1 MEKET
6 LEYVNIFI
14 PTSILGDSSLTSL
27 EKLILIEIVSL
38 SKKEG
43 YCWAKNKH
51 FMDMFN
57 VTKQTVS
64 KSISSLSKNNYIKLE
79 YIERDINVSERK
91 IIPSGVLKNFLTGI
105 PKKYS
110 SSIQKN
116 FNQYNNKLNNNKNNI
131 MSNIIGV
138 DTDGTMKWHEQR
150 CEEILATI
158 EEQEELKRRIESFKK
173 KRREINK

>member
-1 MEKET
+1 M
-6 LEYVNIFI
+6 
-14 PTSILGDSSLTSL
+14 
-27 EKLILIEIVSL
+27 SL

-51 FMDMFN
+51 FMDMFS

-79 YIERDINVSERK
+79 YIERNINVSERK

-105 PKKYS
+105 QKKYN

-116 FNQYNNKLNNNKNNI
+116 INQYNNKLNNNKNNI
-131 MSNIIGV
+131 ISNIIGE

-150 CEEILATI
+150 CEEDLATI
-158 EEQEELKRRIESFKK
+158 EEREKLKRRIESFKK

>member
-6 LEYVNIFI
+6 LQYVNIFI

-51 FMDMFN
+51 FMDMFS

-91 IIPSGVLKNFLTGI
+91 IIPSGVLKEFLTGI
-105 PKKYS
+105 PKKYN

-131 MSNIIGV
+131 MANIIGE

-150 CEEILATI
+150 CEENLATI
-158 EEQEELKRRIESFKK
+158 EEQEKLKRRIESFKK

>member
-27 EKLILIEIVSL
+27 EKLILMEIVSL

-79 YIERDINVSERK
+79 YIKKDINDSERK

-105 PKKYS
+105 PKKYN

-116 FNQYNNKLNNNKNNI
+116 FNQYNNRLNNNKNNI
-131 MSNIIGV
+131 MSNIISE

-150 CEEILATI
+150 CEENLATI
-158 EEQEELKRRIESFKK
+158 EEQEKLKRRIESFKK

>member
-6 LEYVNIFI
+6 LEYINIFI

-79 YIERDINVSERK
+79 YIERDINVSKRK

-105 PKKYS
+105 QKKYN

-131 MSNIIGV
+131 MSSIIGV

-150 CEEILATI
+150 CEENLATI
-158 EEQEELKRRIESFKK
+158 EEQEKLKRRIESFKK